1 MAPLWALLAMVGC
14 FMLHACLG
22 GPVRTGTGPLPGE
35 PGPPIVTVGLSD
47 LLEVD
52 EVVVTCSGAM
62 TMRAGE
68 TEGTWASGEAAEV
81 RPATGG
87 LWVNH
92 VALES
97 TEVRFRPQ
105 PGHTLTVGGLEYRG
119 DIRVLARADGKL
131 AVVNDVE
138 LEHYLAG
145 VIGREMS
152 LSWPDECLRAQAV
165 AARSYV
171 IASLVS
177 APLRAAGRPYD
188 VFDDERSQ
196 VYRGVEAESDKA
208 RRIVEETRGMVL
220 TADGQVLT
228 AYYHSTCG
236 GRTDAAWDVLPN
248 VMRAAPLGG
257 AECGFC
263 DSARYFRWTARIP
276 VAEAAGEFG
285 ARSIRSVVVSART
298 RAGRAKRVRIVT
310 DAGEQEVDAMET
322 FRARLGG
329 RRIRSTWLIDVRV
342 EEGELVVD
350 GAGWGHGAGMC
361 QMGAYG
367 MSRQGYSAAEILAR
381 YYPGAALE
389 KRY

>member
-1 MAPLWALLAMVGC
+1 MAPVWALLAMVGC

-35 PGPPIVTVGLSD
+35 PGPPVVTVGLSD
-47 LLEVD
+47 LLEID
-52 EVVVTCSGAM
+52 EAVVTCSGAM
-62 TMRAGE
+62 AMRAGE
-68 TEGTWASGEAAEV
+68 TEGAWAAGEAAEV
-81 RPATGG
+81 RPAPGG

-92 VALES
+92 VALDS
-97 TEVRFRPQ
+97 MEVRFRPES
-105 PGHTLTVGGLEYRG
+105 GSTLAVGGREYRG
-119 DIRVLARADGKL
+119 DIRVLARSDGKL
-131 AVVNDVE
+131 TVVNDVE
-138 LEHYLAG
+138 LEDYLAG
-145 VIGREMS
+145 VIGREMP
-152 LSWPDECLRAQAV
+152 LSWPDESLRAQAV

-171 IASLVS
+171 IANLVA
-177 APLRAAGRPYD
+177 APLRAAGRPFD

-196 VYRGVEAESDKA
+196 VYRGVEAESDKS
-208 RRIVEETRGMVL
+208 RRIVAETRGLVL
-220 TADGQVLT
+220 TTDGQVLP

-257 AECGFC
+257 AECGYC
-263 DSARYFRWTARIP
+263 DSARYFRWTVEIP
-276 VAEAAGEFG
+276 GAEAAQAFG
-285 ARSIRSVVVSART
+285 GRSIRSVAVMSRT
-298 RAGRAKRVRIVT
+298 RVGRARRVRVVT

-342 EEGELVVD
+342 EGGDLVVE

-361 QMGAYG
+361 QMGACG
-367 MSRQGYSAAEILAR
+367 LARAGYSATEILAR
-381 YYPGAALE
+381 YYPGAGLE